1 MKKFVAIVLTL
12 SLFLAIGAVASVAYV
27 NSNAD
32 WGITAEIQ
40 ADGSVNIGYDV
51 EKVHADQAG
60 WNIVDA
66 QIAIYDTNP
75 NFTSDSYMADFEDT
89 PDKPQGKYPF
99 TDSVAGI
106 GDKGQVENGLYNVK
120 VGEFSKDTASY
131 PFVDGTTYY
140 IYVCVNNA
148 NNIAEWAWN
157 YVPCVLTYEAPA
169 ADDEIVTGNNGYPC
183 TNADFGVT
191 TEVQADGS
199 VIIGASREAIN
210 AAAVAG
216 GLTWGGNDFV
226 ANYIYITIYDED
238 PGFDSNTHMT
248 NEGPY
253 STPAAGNDASG
264 AGRVDGDPFTYR
276 ITQGAAD
283 SSVPA
288 YPFVEGQTYYVY
300 ICVNNA
306 SNAGQWLWNYE
317 GTSFVYEIP
326 GEEPTPTPTATATA
340 TPTAT
345 ATEGATETAATTE
358 AATTEAAATTAAAET
373 TAAATGTQSTDNTDD
388 GGDFSVLI
396 YLAAALVAGGGAAF
410 AFRKKNRA

>member
-75 NFTSDSYMADFEDT
+75 NFTSDSYMADFEDA

-148 NNIAEWAWN
+148 NNNAEWAWN

-169 ADDEIVTGNNGYPC
+169 AVMKLLRAPAIIRAPTLTG
-183 TNADFGVT
+183 V
-191 TEVQADGS
+191 
-199 VIIGASREAIN
+199 
-210 AAAVAG
+210 
-216 GLTWGGNDFV
+216 
-226 ANYIYITIYDED
+226 
-238 PGFDSNTHMT
+238 
-248 NEGPY
+248 
-253 STPAAGNDASG
+253 
-264 AGRVDGDPFTYR
+264 
-276 ITQGAAD
+276 
-283 SSVPA
+283 
-288 YPFVEGQTYYVY
+288 
-300 ICVNNA
+300 
-306 SNAGQWLWNYE
+306 
-317 GTSFVYEIP
+317 
-326 GEEPTPTPTATATA
+326 
-340 TPTAT
+340 
-345 ATEGATETAATTE
+345 
-358 AATTEAAATTAAAET
+358 
-373 TAAATGTQSTDNTDD
+373 
-388 GGDFSVLI
+388 
-396 YLAAALVAGGGAAF
+396 
-410 AFRKKNRA
+410 

>member
-12 SLFLAIGAVASVAYV
+12 SLFLVIGAVASVAYPAV
-27 NSNAD
+27 EVDDIATFD
-32 WGITAEIQ
+32 VQ
-40 ADGSVNIGYDV
+40 DDGSVIISVSKDNIEAATDYTLTGNVYITIYSEDPGFNA
-51 EKVHADQAG
+51 ESDMMTPFNAAQAG
-60 WNIVDA
+60 VGNVGLQESYVYKVNVGESTAA
-66 QIAIYDTNP
+66 QSGEYP
-75 NFTSDSYMADFEDT
+75 FED
-89 PDKPQGKYPF
+89 GK
-99 TDSVAGI
+99 
-106 GDKGQVENGLYNVK
+106 
-120 VGEFSKDTASY
+120 
-131 PFVDGTTYY
+131 TYY
-140 IYVCVNNA
+140 VIFCFNVNQA
-148 NNIAEWAWN
+148 AGWIWSPTP
-157 YVPCVLTYEAPA
+157 VTFVYEAPA

-373 TAAATGTQSTDNTDD
+373 TAAATGTQSTDDTDD

-396 YLAAALVAGGGAAF
+396 YLAAALAAGGVAAF